1 MTWVQKYQVPS
12 NSSDNIYTVGISDEG
27 TWACS
32 CIGWTRHM
40 PRKNC
45 VHIKSVLRMMGNE
58 AALRRDLKEN
68 YPAERYKKTAVQAE
82 SKHDPMKPRGRLID
96 LPD

>member
-1 MTWVQKYQVPS
+1 
-12 NSSDNIYTVGISDEG
+12 
-27 TWACS
+27 
-32 CIGWTRHM
+32 
-40 PRKNC
+40 
-45 VHIKSVLRMMGNE
+45 MMGNE